1 MKPAE
6 KNVEPSLPGQ
16 ILSDGSIMSALS
28 GPSHSRRSAERTR
41 LDALTFLCHCL
52 SVTGGETD
60 AGRQLH
66 RIVEREGANI
76 SAVIRVADENLML
89 PAFYRAL
96 KQNRL
101 IGAMPSDI
109 RELLTGCYFLN
120 QERTLALK
128 KQVRGIAK
136 HFNNIGVEPV
146 LLKGAN
152 CLFSGLYPD
161 PACRMMN
168 DLDLLIPARATEACL
183 SALRRHGYR
192 KMLPLP
198 TDSQQHHHSHPMVHK
213 DHPARLEL
221 HQEIASP
228 AYTGLLTA
236 ETIYDQSNRIVE
248 NGICYRLC
256 SPTHFV
262 IHNLIHHQLQSNL
275 YHQREFHLYQIYDLY
290 LLMNACQS
298 KPDWA
303 MIDRLFRRHGYTHAL
318 CAVFVLIERL
328 FRQPPP
334 SAIRATLP
342 SRMNWYL
349 IKAQWSQPPVI
360 AYYVKI
366 LLHTVQSPENLK
378 TFIRMLFC
386 PQTYGKHLMRLKA
399 YQRRHEFR

>member
-1 MKPAE
+1 MKQAA
-6 KNVEPSLPGQ
+6 KNVESSPPGQ
-16 ILSDGSIMSALS
+16 ILPDGSIMSTMP

-41 LDALTFLCHCL
+41 LDALTFLCRCL
-52 SVTGGETD
+52 SVPREKRG
-60 AGRQLH
+60 AAQKLH
-66 RIVEREGANI
+66 RIVERGGVNI
-76 SAVIRVADENLML
+76 PTVIRVADENLML

-96 KQNRL
+96 RQNRL

-109 RELLTGCYFLN
+109 RELLAGCYFLN
-120 QERTLALK
+120 QKRTLGLK
-128 KQVRGIAK
+128 KQVLGIAK

-168 DLDLLIPARATEACL
+168 DLDLLIPARTTEACL
-183 SALRRHGYR
+183 SALRQHGYR

-198 TDSQQHHHSHPMVHK
+198 TDSQPHHHSHPMVHK

-236 ETIYDQSNRIVE
+236 ETIYDQSIRIAE

-256 SPTHFV
+256 SPSHFA
-262 IHNLIHHQLQSNL
+262 IHNVIHHQLQSNL
-275 YHQREFHLYQIYDLY
+275 YRQREFHLYQIYDLY

-298 KPDWA
+298 EPDWA
-303 MIDRLFRRHGYTHAL
+303 MIARLFRKYGHTHAL
-318 CAVFVLIERL
+318 CAAFVLIERL
-328 FRQPPP
+328 FRQLPPP
-334 SAIRATLP
+334 AIHATLP

-360 AYYVKI
+360 VYYLKI
-366 LLHTVQSPENLK
+366 LLHTMQSPENLK
-378 TFIRMLFC
+378 TFARMLFC

-399 YQRRHEFR
+399 YQRRDDFR